1 MSGQISSIIYSN
13 LGEWTIVRDNLYIT
27 IHNSIIRCI
36 VDNKEEYNQMILLGL
51 TEIQRLYLM
60 GVLERE
66 LFNISE
72 NNEWAENTTFNLIY
86 GIQGFLQGFIKTNRW
101 KYIFK
106 SLEPIDLANIL
117 YENIIWQLDD
127 DLHSPCLLE
136 DIPKYKCNKCNII
149 VDFLLNN
156 NLCDNCVMIICD

>member
-1 MSGQISSIIYSN
+1 MSGQISSIIYNS
-13 LGEWTIVRDNLYIT
+13 LGEWTMVRDNLYIT

-36 VDNKEEYNQMILLGL
+36 VDNKEEYNQMILFGL
-51 TEIQRLYLM
+51 TENQRLYLM

-66 LFNISE
+66 LYNISE

-127 DLHSPCLLE
+127 DLHFPCLLE
-136 DIPKYKCNKCNII
+136 DVPRYKCNKCNNI

-156 NLCDNCVMIICD
+156 NLCDNCDI

>member
-1 MSGQISSIIYSN
+1 MLGPNSSIIYNN
-13 LGEWTIVRDNLYIT
+13 LGEWTTVRDNLYDT

-36 VDNKEEYNQMILLGL
+36 VDNEEEYNQMILLGL
-51 TEIQRLYLM
+51 TENQRLYLM

-66 LFNISE
+66 LYNISE

-136 DIPKYKCNKCNII
+136 DVPKYKCNKCNNI

-156 NLCDNCVMIICD
+156 NICENC

>member
-1 MSGQISSIIYSN
+1 MSGQISSIIYNN
-13 LGEWTIVRDNLYIT
+13 LGEWTIIRDSLYNT

-60 GVLERE
+60 GILERE
-66 LFNISE
+66 LYNISE

-86 GIQGFLQGFIKTNRW
+86 GIQGFLQGFIKNNKW
-101 KYIFK
+101 KYVFK

-136 DIPKYKCNKCNII
+136 DIPKYKCNRCNNI

-156 NLCDNCVMIICD
+156 TLCENCNI

>member
-1 MSGQISSIIYSN
+1 MTIPISSIIYNN
-13 LGEWTIVRDNLYIT
+13 LGEWTTIRDKLYNT

-51 TEIQRLYLM
+51 TENQRLYLM

-66 LFNISE
+66 LYNITE

-136 DIPKYKCNKCNII
+136 DVPKYKCNKCNII

-156 NLCDNCVMIICD
+156 NICDNCVM

>member
-1 MSGQISSIIYSN
+1 MSIPISSIIYNN
-13 LGEWTIVRDNLYIT
+13 LGEWTIVRDNLYNT

-51 TEIQRLYLM
+51 TENQRLYLM

-66 LFNISE
+66 LYNISE
-72 NNEWAENTTFNLIY
+72 NIEWAENTTFNLIY
-86 GIQGFLQGFIKTNRW
+86 GIQGFLQGFINTNRW

-136 DIPKYKCNKCNII
+136 DIPKYKCNKCNNI

-156 NLCDNCVMIICD
+156 NLCDNC

>member
-1 MSGQISSIIYSN
+1 MLGPISSIIYNN
-13 LGEWTIVRDNLYIT
+13 LVEWTTVRDNLYDT

-36 VDNKEEYNQMILLGL
+36 VDNEEEYNQMILLGL

-66 LFNISE
+66 LYNISE

-127 DLHSPCLLE
+127 DLHLPCLLE
-136 DIPKYKCNKCNII
+136 DIPRYKCNKCNNI

-156 NLCDNCVMIICD
+156 NLCDKC

>member
-1 MSGQISSIIYSN
+1 MSGQISSIIYNS
-13 LGEWTIVRDNLYIT
+13 LSEWTIVRDNLYIT

-36 VDNKEEYNQMILLGL
+36 VDNNEEYNQMILLGL
-51 TEIQRLYLM
+51 TENQRLYLM

-66 LFNISE
+66 LYNISE

-127 DLHSPCLLE
+127 DLHSPCILE
-136 DIPKYKCNKCNII
+136 DVPKYKCNKCNNI
-149 VDFLLNN
+149 VDFLLKD
-156 NLCDNCVMIICD
+156 NLCDNC